1 MSFENI
7 VGKGERDCQPFLPFP
22 SGLLPF
28 ERRICETP
36 MPKKQPLLEKSDL
49 DIWPWPW
56 QTILTLVLADA
67 YQWDLPS
74 YQL

>member
-49 DIWPWPW
+49 DI
-56 QTILTLVLADA
+56 
-67 YQWDLPS
+67 
-74 YQL
+74 